1 MIPKND
7 YVYTLEK
14 MSIFLEIHTKMKVL
28 EFVLMHLATRERRK
42 RKEREKAE
50 GGKEKKKEKKEGG
63 EGASKQTVITAL
75 NVLAKL
81 PNFVIVIVDSF

>member
-50 GGKEKKKEKKEGG
+50 GGEGKEKREEGRRRR
-63 EGASKQTVITAL
+63 S
-75 NVLAKL
+75 
-81 PNFVIVIVDSF
+81 